1 MPQVI
6 EMLSAACVA
15 CVSSLTDVFVVKLVI
30 IAVKANDIIGHSRY
44 ITWTATSSG
53 TDEAV

>member
-1 MPQVI
+1 
-6 EMLSAACVA
+6 MLSAACVA